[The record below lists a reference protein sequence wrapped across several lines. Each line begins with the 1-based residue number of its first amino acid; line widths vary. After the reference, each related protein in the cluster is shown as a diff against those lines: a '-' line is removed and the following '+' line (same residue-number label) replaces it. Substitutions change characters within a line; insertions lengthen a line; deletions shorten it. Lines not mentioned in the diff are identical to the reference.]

1 MKLTTLLTGSL
12 CLVPV
17 VLADTYKITYNT
29 FYDNADTSLNDTACS
44 NGANGLITRG
54 YTTLGSLPIFPYI
67 GGSFAVPHWNSTG
80 CGTCWHLSYN
90 GISIDVTAVDT
101 AGVGFDISLDAFNFF
116 TQGQGEAAGFVFANA
131 TQVDA
136 SLCGL

>member
-1 MKLTTLLTGSL
+1 MDIGRLTILST
-12 CLVPV
+12 
-17 VLADTYKITYNT
+17 D
-29 FYDNADTSLNDTACS
+29 
-44 NGANGLITRG
+44 
-54 YTTLGSLPIFPYI
+54 
-67 GGSFAVPHWNSTG
+67 WNSTG

>member
-1 MKLTTLLTGSL
+1 MKFTTLLTSAL

-29 FYDNADTSLNDTACS
+29 VYDNADTSLNDTACS
-44 NGANGLITRG
+44 NGVNGLITK
-54 YTTLGSLPIFPYI
+54 GSLPDFPYI

-90 GISIDVTAVDT
+90 GISIDVAAVDT